1 MKYTKP
7 EIIELGNPID
17 AIQTTQKIGPLE
29 DNHPAPTGCS
39 AYEADE

>member
-7 EIIELGNPID
+7 EIVELENPID
-17 AIQTTQKIGPLE
+17 AIQTTSKIGVLE
-29 DNHPAPTGCS
+29 DAHPNPTGCS

>member
-7 EIIELGNPID
+7 EIVELGNPID
-17 AIQTTQKIGPLE
+17 AIQTTQKLGPLE
-29 DNHPAPTGCS
+29 DNQARPTGCS